1 VVISDFIDT
10 ETDTG
15 LDTAKKTL
23 EAQGIKVD
31 FIRVF
36 EPVDNVGIIDLMIDN
51 EKTSAV
57 IKNYNQQPVEAK
69 LKINSLEETLSI
81 PADSQELFTFS
92 TPPGTSKLELSTP
105 GVKDSFK
112 TDNAVFISAPTDAKK
127 KILLIT
133 NTADYKRIFLF
144 NAFDVMKNVQIDV
157 AIPPKIP
164 ALEGY
169 DLFIFKDINP
179 NLILPGTFAGVK
191 KEVETK
197 SKAVIIAAQ
206 SDLLNLD
213 YHGLMP
219 LRYNETITTQGT
231 NIIAGSAESI
241 TANIEFGI
249 TKKYFRTAPAEGINV
264 LVIAAAEDNTPM
276 ITFSTL
282 GNGKVFFYG
291 ILDED
296 KQADTSFAKSPV
308 YFVFWKRI
316 TDFATNTPSIKN
328 LNYKTGSVLNF
339 NEEQQIQTPKGR
351 ITAKSLGLDNV
362 GLYTLNDRIIAIN
375 LINEKESN
383 VNNEGEAAQQGFA
396 QSSDKFKDKVPYELV
411 DYFIVLVI
419 ILLFLELVYVK
430 MRGDF

>member
-1 VVISDFIDT
+1 
-10 ETDTG
+10 
-15 LDTAKKTL
+15 
-23 EAQGIKVD
+23 
-31 FIRVF
+31 
-36 EPVDNVGIIDLMIDN
+36 
-51 EKTSAV
+51 
-57 IKNYNQQPVEAK
+57 
-69 LKINSLEETLSI
+69 
-81 PADSQELFTFS
+81 
-92 TPPGTSKLELSTP
+92 
-105 GVKDSFK
+105 
-112 TDNAVFISAPTDAKK
+112 
-127 KILLIT
+127 
-133 NTADYKRIFLF
+133 
-144 NAFDVMKNVQIDV
+144 V

-191 KEVETK
+191 KEVEAK
-197 SKAVIIAAQ
+197 GKAVIIAAQ

-430 MRGDF
+430 VRGDF